1 MDLIKLNEND
11 LNWALE
17 TAFKKNHYTFDTWK
31 KRSYNQRFM
40 NVFIGDLAK
49 NVVKRN
55 IKHSVNSISPY
66 LMEYDKERNDDFKK
80 NDEYDLKIQ
89 FQGKNSKEKFN
100 YSIEVKSSFEKYE
113 NQNLNNIKNKRNI
126 IINKNNSHEKYSDFI
141 FQVFYIPEDLDW
153 FKDLNDGKYDYL
165 SPEECKI
172 FIANKFKKEV
182 KIYLCGFVCSN
193 EIKYKEKIFDVENK
207 SKDDKKRQ
215 YLQFKLSEANDLSL
229 FESCFKEYHSIKC
242 NEKINKQKNR
252 IMKNGN

>member
-141 FQVFYIPEDLDW
+141 F
-153 FKDLNDGKYDYL
+153 
-165 SPEECKI
+165 
-172 FIANKFKKEV
+172 
-182 KIYLCGFVCSN
+182 
-193 EIKYKEKIFDVENK
+193 
-207 SKDDKKRQ
+207 
-215 YLQFKLSEANDLSL
+215 
-229 FESCFKEYHSIKC
+229 
-242 NEKINKQKNR
+242 
-252 IMKNGN
+252 